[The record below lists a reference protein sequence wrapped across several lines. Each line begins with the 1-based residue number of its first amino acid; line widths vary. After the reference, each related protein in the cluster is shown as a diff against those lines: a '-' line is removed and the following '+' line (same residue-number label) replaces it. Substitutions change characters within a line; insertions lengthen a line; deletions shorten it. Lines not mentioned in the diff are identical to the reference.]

1 MFFLSNV
8 YIGIFWACFSE
19 PLALRRTLGRE
30 MSAGCVFLA
39 TSLASDEATKD
50 VWGSDDSLVMPHSEL

>member
-1 MFFLSNV
+1 MSISEYFGLVLVSLS
-8 YIGIFWACFSE
+8 
-19 PLALRRTLGRE
+19 LLRRTLGRE